1 MNENKNE
8 GIPGLSKQSIK
19 MDILLFKDDILKDMR
34 EIQRTLDR
42 KYLKTEDNLNSKI
55 NMFETK
61 INIFEKKI
69 FEL

>member
-1 MNENKNE
+1 
-8 GIPGLSKQSIK
+8 
-19 MDILLFKDDILKDMR
+19 MDRLLFKDDILKDMR

-61 INIFEKKI
+61 INKI
-69 FEL
+69 